1 MGFLND
7 EQTGELMAKLEG
19 TFESEDTLPSE
30 TVDVKPEVE
39 AAPAAEETV
48 EVQAEAPDVPGVPDE
63 LETEAGKSEERQEAA
78 SDDGSGEADSTPPGH
93 RVPYKRFK
101 GVLDARNK
109 YRGEAEEAT
118 AQLEAFRTQMESMRN
133 EVATL
138 RNVQPAQ
145 PAGNPQVDPF
155 DAELD
160 RLLGEDV
167 PQGLPKE
174 VQAQMQAMEA
184 RIHQQEVHVERERL
198 RREVADVTTSYDE
211 GLRTDIQH
219 VLYSAVQRDPNVDLG
234 RTAEQYV
241 AWLASREEAAIARY
255 LADNPQGQAP
265 EPGEAAAPSTPAR
278 PKRAGT
284 GASSIASA
292 ADNKGYRTISEGTDA
307 LFDALK
313 KGRVNLFG

>member
-1 MGFLND
+1 MAFLDD
-7 EQTGELMAKLEG
+7 EQASELMAKLEG
-19 TFESEDTLPSE
+19 TFESGDSTSSE

-39 AAPAAEETV
+39 AAQAAEETV
-48 EVQAEAPDVPGVPDE
+48 EARTEAPDVPDAPDE
-63 LETEAGKSEERQEAA
+63 PEAEAGKSEGRQEA
-78 SDDGSGEADSTPPGH
+78 SSGDGPDETDSTPPGH

-109 YRGEAEEAT
+109 YRGEAEEAS
-118 AQLEAFRTQMESMRN
+118 AQLDAFRTQMETMRN
-133 EVATL
+133 EVANL
-138 RNVQPAQ
+138 RNIQPAQ
-145 PAGNPQVDPF
+145 PAGNPQIDPF

-160 RLLGEDV
+160 RLLGDDAS
-167 PQGLPKE
+167 QGLPKE
-174 VQAQMQAMEA
+174 VTAQMQAMEA

-219 VLYSAVQRDPNVDLG
+219 VLYNAVQRDPNVDLG

-241 AWLASREEAAIARY
+241 AWLATREEAAIARY
-255 LADNPQGQAP
+255 LADNPQGSTP
-265 EPGEAAAPSTPAR
+265 EAAETAPRSTPAR
-278 PKRAGT
+278 PRRAGT

-292 ADNKGYRTISEGTDA
+292 ADNKGFKTIAEGSGA